1 MTNEAQGR
9 SVTKFVCWALSWI
22 KEFLPIPATIKIFAI
37 FVLVLILNRFRLHLG
52 FSLLIGSVTLA
63 LWTDLG
69 PGGWLNATFNS
80 IANFQTL
87 GLAAIVGLI
96 LVMSRLM
103 ERSGHMTRLVE
114 SFSLLSKDA
123 RVVGAVM
130 PALIGLLPMPGGAL
144 FSAPMVEA
152 SLHEHPIT
160 GEQKTIINYWFRHVW
175 EYWWPLFPGV
185 VLAMA
190 LLDANPWHYMGMM
203 APITLFSILAGVLF
217 ILRPIGKI
225 RLQGKGKLS
234 WSGIGRFLWEMMPI
248 LVVIL
253 IMLLVIG
260 LAKGLRLLGIPV
272 ELAGASSILPG
283 LVCAIVWVCV
293 VNHIPPT
300 QVRGAV
306 LDKGILPFLLLVFS
320 IMVFK
325 GVMTES
331 HTVGDIRTELI
342 ANSIP
347 ILLIIMIMPFVSGL
361 ITGIAIGFV
370 GTSFP
375 LVIPLF
381 QALPAYD
388 SMALAAVAYTFGFM
402 GMMLSPV
409 HLCFLVSKDYYK
421 AGLLKSYRHL
431 ALPTLTVMAA
441 TLILYLGIISP

>member
-1 MTNEAQGR
+1 M
-9 SVTKFVCWALSWI
+9 
-22 KEFLPIPATIKIFAI
+22 KEFSAIPSTIKLFAI
-37 FVLVLILNRFRLHLG
+37 FALVLILNRFRLHLG
-52 FSLLIGSVTLA
+52 LSLLIGSITLA

-69 PGGWLNATFNS
+69 PGGWLNAALS
-80 IANFQTL
+80 SAANFQTI
-87 GLAAIVGLI
+87 GLASIVGLI

-114 SFSLLSKDA
+114 SFSLLSRDA

-144 FSAPMVEA
+144 FSAPMVDV
-152 SLHEHPIT
+152 SLHDHPINA
-160 GEQKTIINYWFRHVW
+160 EQKTIINYWFRHVW
-175 EYWWPLFPGV
+175 EYWWPLYPGV

-190 LLDANPWHYMGMM
+190 LLDVSPWRYMSMM
-203 APITLFSILAGVLF
+203 APMTIFSILAGILF
-217 ILRPIGKI
+217 ILRPIGTTK
-225 RLQGKGKLS
+225 LPGKGGLS

-248 LVVIL
+248 LVVIF
-253 IMLLVIG
+253 IMLLLAG
-260 LAKGLRLLGIPV
+260 LAKGLHLLGIPM
-272 ELAGASSILPG
+272 ELTGASSILPG
-283 LVCAIVWVCV
+283 LMGATLWVCV
-293 VNHIPPT
+293 VNHIPLSRL
-300 QVRGAV
+300 RGAV
-306 LDKGILPFLLLVFS
+306 LDKGILPFLLLVIS

-331 HTVGDIRTELI
+331 HTIGQIRDELM
-342 ANSIP
+342 ANEIP
-347 ILLIIMIMPFVSGL
+347 VLLIIMIIPFVSGL

-388 SMALAAVAYTFGFM
+388 SMALAAVAYTFGYM

-409 HLCFLVSKDYYK
+409 HLCLLVSKDYYK

-431 ALPTLTVMAA
+431 VLPTLTVLAA
-441 TLILYLGIISP
+441 TIILYLGVISP

>member
-1 MTNEAQGR
+1 M
-9 SVTKFVCWALSWI
+9 
-22 KEFLPIPATIKIFAI
+22 
-37 FVLVLILNRFRLHLG
+37 ILNRFRLHLG
-52 FSLLIGSVTLA
+52 LSLLIGSVTLA

-69 PGGWLNATFNS
+69 PGGWLNAAMS
-80 IANFQTL
+80 SVASLQTI
-87 GLAAIVGLI
+87 GLASIVGLI

-114 SFSLLSKDA
+114 RFSLLSRDA

-144 FSAPMVEA
+144 FSAPMVET
-152 SLHEHPIT
+152 SLHEHPIN

-185 VLAMA
+185 VLAIA
-190 LLDANPWHYMGMM
+190 LLDVSPWRYMGMM
-203 APITLFSILAGVLF
+203 APVTLFSILAGILF
-217 ILRPIGKI
+217 ILKPIGKI
-225 RLQGKGKLS
+225 KVPGKGELS
-234 WSGIGRFLWEMMPI
+234 WLGVGRFLWEMMPI

-253 IMLLVIG
+253 IMLLLMG

-272 ELAGASSILPG
+272 EMIGASSILPG
-283 LVCAIVWVCV
+283 LVGAIVWVCV
-293 VNHIPPT
+293 VNHIP
-300 QVRGAV
+300 VSGLRGAV

-331 HTVGDIRTELI
+331 HTIGQIRDELM
-342 ANSIP
+342 ANGIP
-347 ILLIIMIMPFVSGL
+347 VLLIIMIMPFVSGL

-381 QALPAYD
+381 QALPTYD

-421 AGLLKSYRHL
+421 AGLLKSYRYL
-431 ALPTLTVMAA
+431 ALPTLTVVAA
-441 TLILYLGIISP
+441 TIILYLGVM

>member
-1 MTNEAQGR
+1 M
-9 SVTKFVCWALSWI
+9 
-22 KEFLPIPATIKIFAI
+22 
-37 FVLVLILNRFRLHLG
+37 
-52 FSLLIGSVTLA
+52 TLA

-69 PGGWLNATFNS
+69 PGGWLNAAMSSATS
-80 IANFQTL
+80 LQTI
-87 GLAAIVGLI
+87 GLASIVGLI

-114 SFSLLSKDA
+114 RFSLLSKDA

-144 FSAPMVEA
+144 FSAPMVET
-152 SLHEHPIT
+152 SLHEHPIN

-185 VLAMA
+185 VLAIA
-190 LLDANPWHYMGMM
+190 LLDVSPWRYMGML
-203 APITLFSILAGVLF
+203 APVTLFSILAGILF
-217 ILRPIGKI
+217 ILKPIGKI
-225 RLQGKGKLS
+225 KMSGKGRLS
-234 WSGIGRFLWEMMPI
+234 WRGIGRFLWEMMPI

-253 IMLLVIG
+253 IMLVLMG
-260 LAKGLRLLGIPV
+260 LSKGLRFLGIPV
-272 ELAGASSILPG
+272 EMTGASSILPG
-283 LVCAIVWVCV
+283 LVGAIVWVCV
-293 VNHIPPT
+293 VNHIPMAGL
-300 QVRGAV
+300 RRSV

-331 HTVGDIRTELI
+331 HTIGQIRDELM
-342 ANSIP
+342 ANRIP
-347 ILLIIMIMPFVSGL
+347 VLLIIMIMPFVSGM

-381 QALPAYD
+381 QVLPTYD
-388 SMALAAVAYTFGFM
+388 PLALAAVAYTFGFM

-421 AGLLKSYRHL
+421 AGLLKSYRYL
-431 ALPTLTVMAA
+431 ALPTLTVAVA
-441 TLILYLGIISP
+441 TVIFYLGVISP

>member
-1 MTNEAQGR
+1 M
-9 SVTKFVCWALSWI
+9 
-22 KEFLPIPATIKIFAI
+22 
-37 FVLVLILNRFRLHLG
+37 VLILNRFRLHLG
-52 FSLLIGSVTLA
+52 LSLLIGSVTLA

-69 PGGWLNATFNS
+69 PWGWLNAAMS
-80 IANFQTL
+80 SAASLQTI
-87 GLAAIVGLI
+87 GLVSIVGLI

-114 SFSLLSKDA
+114 RFSLLSRDA

-144 FSAPMVEA
+144 FSAPMVET
-152 SLHEHPIT
+152 SLHEHPIN

-185 VLAMA
+185 VLAIA
-190 LLDANPWHYMGMM
+190 LLEVNPWRYMGMM
-203 APITLFSILAGVLF
+203 APVTLFSILAGILF
-217 ILRPIGKI
+217 ILKPMGKI
-225 RLQGKGKLS
+225 KLPGKGRLS
-234 WSGIGRFLWEMMPI
+234 WPGIGRFLWEMMPI

-253 IMLLVIG
+253 IMLLLLG
-260 LAKGLRLLGIPV
+260 LAKAFRFFGIPV
-272 ELAGASSILPG
+272 EMIGASSILPG
-283 LVCAIVWVCV
+283 LLGAIVWVCV
-293 VNHIPPT
+293 VNHIPLSGL
-300 QVRGAV
+300 RDAV
-306 LDKGILPFLLLVFS
+306 VDKRILPFLLLVFS

-331 HTVGDIRTELI
+331 HTIGQIRDELM

-347 ILLIIMIMPFVSGL
+347 VLLIIMIMPFVSGL

-381 QALPAYD
+381 QALPTYN
-388 SMALAAVAYTFGFM
+388 SMALAVVAYTFGFM

-421 AGLLKSYRHL
+421 AGLLKSYRYL

-441 TLILYLGIISP
+441 TILLYLGVISP

>member
-1 MTNEAQGR
+1 
-9 SVTKFVCWALSWI
+9 
-22 KEFLPIPATIKIFAI
+22 
-37 FVLVLILNRFRLHLG
+37 LVLILNRFRLHLG
-52 FSLLIGSVTLA
+52 LSLLIGSVTLA

-69 PGGWLNATFNS
+69 PWGWLNAAMS
-80 IANFQTL
+80 SAASLQTI
-87 GLAAIVGLI
+87 GLVSIVGLI

-114 SFSLLSKDA
+114 RFSLLSRDA

-144 FSAPMVEA
+144 FSAPMVET
-152 SLHEHPIT
+152 SLREHPIN

-185 VLAMA
+185 VLAIA
-190 LLDANPWHYMGMM
+190 LLEVNPWRYMGMM
-203 APITLFSILAGVLF
+203 APVTLFSILAGILF
-217 ILRPIGKI
+217 ILKPMGKI
-225 RLQGKGKLS
+225 KLPGKGRLS
-234 WSGIGRFLWEMMPI
+234 WPGIGRFLWEMMPI

-253 IMLLVIG
+253 IMLLLLG
-260 LAKGLRLLGIPV
+260 LAKAFRFFGIPV
-272 ELAGASSILPG
+272 EMIGASSILPG
-283 LVCAIVWVCV
+283 LLGAIVWVCV
-293 VNHIPPT
+293 VNHIPLSGL
-300 QVRGAV
+300 RDAV
-306 LDKGILPFLLLVFS
+306 VDKRILPFLLLVFS
-320 IMVFK
+320 IMVLK

-331 HTVGDIRTELI
+331 HTIGQIRDELM

-347 ILLIIMIMPFVSGL
+347 VLLIIMIMPFVSGL

-381 QALPAYD
+381 QALPTYN
-388 SMALAAVAYTFGFM
+388 SMALAVVAYTFGFM

-421 AGLLKSYRHL
+421 AGLLKSYRYL

-441 TLILYLGIISP
+441 TILLYLGVISP

>member
-1 MTNEAQGR
+1 M
-9 SVTKFVCWALSWI
+9 
-22 KEFLPIPATIKIFAI
+22 KEFSPIPATVKIFVI
-37 FVLVLILNRFRLHLG
+37 FALVLILNRFRLHLG
-52 FSLLIGSVTLA
+52 ISLLIGSVTLA

-69 PGGWLNATFNS
+69 PGGWLNAAMS
-80 IANFQTL
+80 SVASLQTI
-87 GLAAIVGLI
+87 GLASIVGLI
-96 LVMSRLM
+96 LMMSRLM
-103 ERSGHMTRLVE
+103 ERSGHMSRLVE
-114 SFSLLSKDA
+114 RFSLLSRDA

-144 FSAPMVEA
+144 FSAPMVET
-152 SLHEHPIT
+152 SLHEHPIN

-185 VLAMA
+185 VLAIT
-190 LLDANPWHYMGMM
+190 LLDVSPWRYMGMM
-203 APITLFSILAGVLF
+203 APVTLFSILAGILF
-217 ILRPIGKI
+217 ILKPMGRIKMP
-225 RLQGKGKLS
+225 GKGRPS

-253 IMLLVIG
+253 IMLLLMG
-260 LAKGLRLLGIPV
+260 LAKGLPLLGIPV
-272 ELAGASSILPG
+272 EMTGASPILPG
-283 LVCAIVWVCV
+283 LVGAIVWVCV
-293 VNHIPPT
+293 VNHIP
-300 QVRGAV
+300 VSGLRAAV

-320 IMVFK
+320 VMVFK

-331 HTVGDIRTELI
+331 HTIGQIRDELM
-342 ANSIP
+342 ANRIP
-347 ILLIIMIMPFVSGL
+347 VQLIIMIMPFVSGL

-381 QALPAYD
+381 QALPTYD
-388 SMALAAVAYTFGFM
+388 SMALAAVAFTFGFM

-421 AGLLKSYRHL
+421 AGLLKSYRYL

-441 TLILYLGIISP
+441 TILLYLGVMSP

>member
-1 MTNEAQGR
+1 VSQG
-9 SVTKFVCWALSWI
+9 SFVGPTSKI
-22 KEFLPIPATIKIFAI
+22 KEFSPIPATIKIFAI
-37 FVLVLILNRFRLHLG
+37 FALVLILNRFRLHLG
-52 FSLLIGSVTLA
+52 LSLLIGSVTLA
-63 LWTDLG
+63 LWTDLDLL
-69 PGGWLNATFNS
+69 GWLNSAMSSATS
-80 IANFQTL
+80 LQTI
-87 GLAAIVGLI
+87 GLVSIVGLI

-114 SFSLLSKDA
+114 RFSLLSRDA

-144 FSAPMVEA
+144 FSAPMVET
-152 SLHEHPIT
+152 SLHEHPIN

-190 LLDANPWHYMGMM
+190 LLDVSPWRYMGMM
-203 APITLFSILAGVLF
+203 APLTLFSILAGILF
-217 ILRPIGKI
+217 ILKPIGKI
-225 RLQGKGKLS
+225 KMPGKGRPS
-234 WSGIGRFLWEMMPI
+234 WSGIARFLWEMMPI
-248 LVVIL
+248 LVVVL
-253 IMLLVIG
+253 IMLLLMG
-260 LAKGLRLLGIPV
+260 LAKGLRLLGIPI
-272 ELAGASSILPG
+272 EMTGASSILPG
-283 LVCAIVWVCV
+283 LVGAIVWVCV
-293 VNHIPPT
+293 VNHIP
-300 QVRGAV
+300 VSGLRSAV

-320 IMVFK
+320 IIVFK
-325 GVMTES
+325 GVMTDS
-331 HTVGDIRTELI
+331 HTIGQIRDELM
-342 ANSIP
+342 ANRIP

-421 AGLLKSYRHL
+421 AGLLKSYRYL

-441 TLILYLGIISP
+441 TIILYLGII